1 MNCNVPE
8 LNTPLMALIDYK
20 GYRLV
25 AMSFL
30 PISKGSLVY
39 GSSDAGKTIHNDVP
53 AVVPLMKKVGKKLN
67 LLEHV
72 VGTQRIIGPGDI
84 EVHRGDDDRFYI
96 VGKNDK
102 YSIAIEMF

>member
-1 MNCNVPE
+1 MLGCANIMNCNIPD

-39 GSSDAGKTIHNDVP
+39 GSSDAGKTIHNDAP
-53 AVVPLMKKVGKKLN
+53 PVVPLMKKVGKKLN
-67 LLEHV
+67 LLEHL
-72 VGTQRIIGPGDI
+72 VGSKRIIGPGDI

-96 VGKNDK
+96 VG
-102 YSIAIEMF
+102 M